1 MKAGDVVKL
10 VGIPPNLSDAED
22 LPTRTLFEKCVGQ
35 VFVIADVESVE
46 GMPTSLARLDVGDVI
61 GQEPWKHTI
70 WVEPEYLQI
79 IDPYRVFVVLDR
91 EFGEQLSQLAEKSP
105 VWIVDTPKNRVVA
118 QSIWSADASRSH
130 LVGVTTFK
138 VRDDSSPEDAL
149 IHELETIDLH
159 HGVCS
164 ANPPYT
170 VVEVIGTGISDRVKQ
185 NFAEF
190 GFDQFEPTSEG
201 FRAIRPLPK
210 DWSPDRLR

>member
-1 MKAGDVVKL
+1 
-10 VGIPPNLSDAED
+10 
-22 LPTRTLFEKCVGQ
+22 
-35 VFVIADVESVE
+35 
-46 GMPTSLARLDVGDVI
+46 
-61 GQEPWKHTI
+61 
-70 WVEPEYLQI
+70 
-79 IDPYRVFVVLDR
+79 VVLDR
-91 EFGEQLSQLAEKSP
+91 EFGEQLSQIVEKSP
-105 VWIVDTPKNRVVA
+105 VWIVDTSKNRAVA

-138 VRDDSSPEDAL
+138 ARDDSSPEDAL

-159 HGVCS
+159 HGVYS

-170 VVEVIGTGISDRVKQ
+170 VVEVIGTGISDRVKE

-210 DWSPDRLR
+210 DWSPDRWR